1 MKPIKKLKLTEAELN
16 QLCLILDTKIARLT
30 NDNTWLKKSDKEKKL
45 HRSEMNLLKK
55 VFYQLI

>member
-1 MKPIKKLKLTEAELN
+1 MAIKKLKLTEAELN

-30 NDNTWLKKSDKEKKL
+30 NDNKWLKKSDKEKKL

>member
-16 QLCLILDTKIARLT
+16 QLCLIIDTKIARLT
-30 NDNTWLKKSDKEKKL
+30 NDNTWAKKSDEEQKL

>member
-1 MKPIKKLKLTEAELN
+1 MAIKKLKLTEAELN